1 MSPALAGGFFLF
13 LFLFFFFT
21 TEPPGKPSR
30 DIRVRQND
38 SLVPEMVIVYQ
49 EDKLSVGSHGQ

>member
-1 MSPALAGGFFLF
+1 MSPALAGGFFF
-13 LFLFFFFT
+13 VFVFVFFFT

-49 EDKLSVGSHGQ
+49 ENELSVGSHGQ

>member
-1 MSPALAGGFFLF
+1 MSPALAGGLF

-49 EDKLSVGSHGQ
+49 ENELSVGSHGQ